1 MMKDCTDSIRNILSS
16 NVLSLCCWGG
26 YLETQNVDI
35 NIDSVKMSQTI
46 DHHIKSRTYVE
57 LPQQYVASSWDI
69 PLT

>member
-1 MMKDCTDSIRNILSS
+1 MMKDCTDLIQNILSS

-46 DHHIKSRTYVE
+46 DYHIKSRTYVE
-57 LPQQYVASSWDI
+57 SQQ
-69 PLT
+69 